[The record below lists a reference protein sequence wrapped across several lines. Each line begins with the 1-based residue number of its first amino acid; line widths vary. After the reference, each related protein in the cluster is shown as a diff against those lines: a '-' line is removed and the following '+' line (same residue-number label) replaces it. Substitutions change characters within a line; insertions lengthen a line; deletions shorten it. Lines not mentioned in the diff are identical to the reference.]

1 MNGMHYESHYAWN
14 DSDTWY
20 SASWHYELS
29 PTPCIVQLS
38 LGSYD
43 ESDDQ
48 GLADLSI
55 THIEFQD
62 SQGHTQS
69 QDFPIAVNYPAKQAM
84 SVDKMTRVDWNLIV
98 SNAFARFIV
107 NVFKWDSV
115 S

>member
-1 MNGMHYESHYAWN
+1 MNGMHYETHWAYN
-14 DSDTWY
+14 EGDTWY
-20 SASWHYELS
+20 TASWHYELP

-43 ESDDQ
+43 EFNDQ
-48 GLADLSI
+48 GLADLAI

-62 SQGHTQS
+62 AHGAPQS
-69 QDFPIAVNYPAKQAM
+69 QDFPIPVNFPARQAM
-84 SVDKMTRVDWNLIV
+84 SVDRMTRVDWQLIV
-98 SNAFARFIV
+98 SNAFARFLV

>member
-62 SQGHTQS
+62 AQGHTQS

>member
-14 DSDTWY
+14 DEDTWY

-43 ESDDQ
+43 EFDDQ

-55 THIEFQD
+55 THIEFKD
-62 SQGHTQS
+62 SNGHTQS
-69 QDFPIAVNYPAKQAM
+69 QDFPIAVNFPAKQAM

>member
-1 MNGMHYESHYAWN
+1 MHYESHYAWN

-62 SQGHTQS
+62 AQGHTQS